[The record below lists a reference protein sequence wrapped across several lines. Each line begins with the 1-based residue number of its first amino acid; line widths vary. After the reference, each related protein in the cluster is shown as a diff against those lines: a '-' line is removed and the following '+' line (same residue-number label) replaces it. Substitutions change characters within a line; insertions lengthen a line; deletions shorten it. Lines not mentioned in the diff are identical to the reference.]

1 MISFLSNSTQL
12 ALMEL
17 SGYGLELIS
26 HQGLIDG
33 SQSGILPV
41 TSGVPQ
47 GSILGPLLFLI
58 FINDIPLLVRT
69 VSVLLYADDTKCYH
83 PLSHV
88 SDSQA
93 IQMDLNSLSH
103 WSKSN
108 ISFNSIK
115 SFIMQFTMSSSPSI
129 SDYSIDG
136 QPLSIKES
144 CRDLGVIMSHDLSWS
159 NHVSVV
165 VAKAYK
171 VLGFLRR
178 SFHSAHSSLH
188 RLLYTSLIRSQLT
201 YCCQVWRP
209 HLLKDIQVLERVQ
222 RRATK
227 WILND
232 FTTDYKSRLIS
243 LHLLPLMMSFKIHDI
258 SFILKS
264 LASPTEAFNILNFV
278 SFVSSSCTRSS
289 GVKLQHRY
297 ARTSPSRHFYFTR
310 LPRLWNSLISL
321 NLLSLSISQAL
332 STLKCYL
339 WSHFLSSFDDFNPCS
354 FHYKC
359 PCSKCFVT
367 LLHS

>member
-1 MISFLSNSTQL
+1 MISFLLNSTQL
-12 ALMEL
+12 NSLLLCFRAYL
-17 SGYGLELIS
+17 SPRS
-26 HQGLIDG
+26 QCVVIDG

-41 TSGVPQ
+41 TSDVPQ

-93 IQMDLNSLSH
+93 IQMHLNSLSH

-115 SFIMQFTMSSSPSI
+115 SFIMQFTLSSTRSI

-144 CRDLGVIMSHDLSWS
+144 CRDLAVIMSHDFSWS
-159 NHVSVV
+159 DHVSVV

-171 VLGFLRR
+171 VLDLLRY
-178 SFHSAHSSLH
+178 SFHSAHSSLR
-188 RLLYTSLIRSQLT
+188 RLLYTSLIHSQLT

-232 FTTDYKSRLIS
+232 FSTDYKSRLIS
-243 LHLLPLMMSFKIHDI
+243 LHLPLMMSFEIHDI

-278 SFVSSSCTRSS
+278 SSSGTKSS

-310 LPRLWNSLISL
+310 LPRLWNSL
-321 NLLSLSISQAL
+321 NLLSMSIPQGL
-332 STLKCYL
+332 STLKYYL
-339 WSHFLSSFDDFNPCS
+339 LSHFLSSFDDFNLCL

-359 PCSKCFVT
+359 PCSKCFVS

>member
-1 MISFLSNSTQL
+1 MCGHRWFSVWYTPCHLRW
-12 ALMEL
+12 
-17 SGYGLELIS
+17 
-26 HQGLIDG
+26 
-33 SQSGILPV
+33 
-41 TSGVPQ
+41 
-47 GSILGPLLFLI
+47 GPLLFLI

-69 VSVLLYADDTKCYH
+69 VSVLLYADNTKCYH

-108 ISFNSIK
+108 ISFNNIK
-115 SFIMQFTMSSSPSI
+115 SFIMQFTLSSSPSI

-144 CRDLGVIMSHDLSWS
+144 CRDLGVIMSRDLSWS
-159 NHVSVV
+159 DHVFVV

-171 VLGFLRR
+171 VLGLLRR

-258 SFILKS
+258 SFFLKS

-278 SFVSSSCTRSS
+278 SFASSSGTRSS
-289 GVKLQHRY
+289 P
-297 ARTSPSRHFYFTR
+297 A
-310 LPRLWNSLISL
+310 
-321 NLLSLSISQAL
+321 
-332 STLKCYL
+332 
-339 WSHFLSSFDDFNPCS
+339 
-354 FHYKC
+354 
-359 PCSKCFVT
+359 
-367 LLHS
+367 